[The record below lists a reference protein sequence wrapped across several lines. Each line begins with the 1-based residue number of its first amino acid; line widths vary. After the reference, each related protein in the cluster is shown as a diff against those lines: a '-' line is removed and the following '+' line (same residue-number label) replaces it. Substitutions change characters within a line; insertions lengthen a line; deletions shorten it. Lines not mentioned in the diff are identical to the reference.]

1 MTMLL
6 QTGVKKTNHFHIGTI
21 FFSSFSQH
29 KYSKPL
35 VAKVNKTSVI
45 HCTLINRKFGEIP
58 TLSIRI
64 PIQRTR
70 QQVYK
75 ILIFYPLVY

>member
-29 KYSKPL
+29 KCRKTTRTETIQSFVLYCTEIKWQYTRNTYS
-35 VAKVNKTSVI
+35 N
-45 HCTLINRKFGEIP
+45 
-58 TLSIRI
+58 
-64 PIQRTR
+64 
-70 QQVYK
+70 Y
-75 ILIFYPLVY
+75 